1 MQVYFHDNGR
11 RPRQVDRVIKGLG
24 TKTASVQFILQAS
37 ISAFTVDSSS
47 YSLVVGDAVRS
58 SAMDDPSK
66 VYAFY
71 DDFSRTTM
79 KKEWVKVRGQWSVQ
93 NGRLLGNT
101 MKSKDVSNDAA
112 ETGVYLKSGFHWK
125 DVEVELDL
133 METSQ
138 FTNAATGPFLRL
150 SNVNP
155 TKTTGWWMQY
165 NLDNPHLCSLRPFV
179 NNLDAN
185 WKYQAKFPVAFTRNK
200 WFHLKYRVIGNRY

>member
-71 DDFSRTTM
+71 DDFSSATM
-79 KKEWVKVRGQWSVQ
+79 KKEWVKVWGEWSVQ

-112 ETGVYLKSGFHWK
+112 EIGVYLKSGFHWK

-138 FTNAATGPFLRL
+138 SGKATTGPFLRL
-150 SNVNP
+150 SNVSIS
-155 TKTTGWWMQY
+155 KTSGWWLQY
-165 NLDNPHLCSLRPFV
+165 NLDFLDCSLRPFV
-179 NNLDAN
+179 NNRDGN
-185 WKYQAKFPVAFTRNK
+185 WKYTAKLPKAFTRNK
-200 WFHLKYRVIGNRY
+200 WFHLKYRVIGNRF